1 MPPAGDAP
9 AGRRRYS
16 VYYQSG
22 LKPCPLP
29 SNTAR
34 TGVRLGVHV
43 TKVCPTTRTYLRR
56 NKCAASA
63 PCAATCCTRRSVSL
77 FLRLSIRS
85 RACCNIILRPRLS
98 FPFCFFFC
106 CTYSTTPAS
115 LFVAFFRV
123 SVFFSYVLSF
133 SFFPVSFFLAFFS
146 YVVFR
151 FSLIPCEVSGLLTC
165 VCCAC
170 CIQHDGMTLHC
181 LLPLLHYDVVFLCRR
196 FVTTELVPL

>member
-43 TKVCPTTRTYLRR
+43 TKVCPTTRTHLQR

-98 FPFCFFFC
+98 FPFCFFSC

-115 LFVAFFRV
+115 LFVEFFRV
-123 SVFFSYVLSF
+123 FVFFSYVLSF

-151 FSLIPCEVSGLLTC
+151 FSLIL
-165 VCCAC
+165 
-170 CIQHDGMTLHC
+170 CIWVAGVRMLC
-181 LLPLLHYDVVFLCRR
+181 LLYSARWHDIALSTRFAHYDVVFLCRR
-196 FVTTELVPL
+196 LVTTELVPL